1 MNQIKST
8 PPKNDTINFVSLRGL
23 LIESFDKNKDLGFY
37 GKISQKRIN
46 VKHIFSKKNCNN
58 KEYEWKKYSEV
69 YNEIST
75 VIYSL
80 YKEFP
85 NIFKEFSYIGL
96 LSKNT
101 YESLLLVLG
110 GMITSSYGITTFC
123 QNIDDATCFNLLCE
137 ESNTKI
143 ICVDQEGFKKLN
155 SFYLKANAFTYST
168 IIIFDNQKFNKKQ
181 LITDNEYQQFINK
194 INIINFSDLLSNES
208 SESKDIIQK
217 SYFYN
222 NHLNK
227 NFNINCFT
235 SYKFKLCHFTD
246 QDLIVTINDLN
257 NFNCFRFNELD
268 IYYMINSLSDITEII
283 FLLKII
289 FSGSKLAFCTDFS
302 NFFSEIEILHP
313 TLLNTYPIV
322 WKKIYTCIQNI
333 INSLNQE
340 QKAFIN
346 TAIKVKK
353 NNNLEEHC
361 IWDKVLFDK
370 IKNKFGTKIRHTF
383 TSNNLLNFSVCQ
395 FLELSLKAKMII
407 IYGLTETCGF
417 VSINDNNDG
426 SIGTL
431 LDSRKITLS
440 KCEKVGLYT
449 EIPIEGYMKNSYIED
464 SCGEIVVNLSY
475 NNKEISSGDYVI
487 TVLRDNQV
495 CYFYIEKI
503 ENFLEI
509 NKKLISPLHF
519 EISHN
524 ETFDGV
530 VNNLFLT
537 QIEETNELVIVAHL
551 VPKKDNTNND
561 ENPENKYKQL
571 ITQILSEINH
581 NPKIK
586 LQQNEY
592 PKKVY
597 ILENNHKI
605 FNSKMN
611 INRRL
616 LKKEVTHYYNINANL
631 LSTDNNK

>member
-8 PPKNDTINFVSLRGL
+8 PSKNGTINYISLRSL

-37 GKISQKRIN
+37 GKISQKN
-46 VKHIFSKKNCNN
+46 LNTKHIFSKKNNNN
-58 KEYEWKKYSEV
+58 KEYQWKKYSEV
-69 YNEIST
+69 YNEIN
-75 VIYSL
+75 IIINSL
-80 YKEFP
+80 YKKFP
-85 NIFKEFSYIGL
+85 YILNEFSYIGL
-96 LSKNT
+96 LSKNA

-110 GMITSSYGITTFC
+110 GMITSSYGITTFY
-123 QNIDDATCFNLLCE
+123 QNIDDEDIFNSLCK

-155 SFYLKANAFTYST
+155 TFYLKSKNFTYSS
-168 IIIFDNQKFNKKQ
+168 IIIYDNQNFNKNQ
-181 LITDNEYQQFINK
+181 LITNNEYQQLIDN
-194 INIINFSDLLSNES
+194 INIINFSDLLFNENI
-208 SESKDIIQK
+208 EAKDIIQK

-222 NHLNK
+222 NHLVK
-227 NFNINCFT
+227 NFNINCLT
-235 SYKFKLCHFTD
+235 SNKFKLCHFTD
-246 QDLIVTINDLN
+246 QDLIETINDLN
-257 NFNCFRFNELD
+257 NFECFRFNELD

-289 FSGSKLAFCTDFS
+289 FSGSKLTFCTDFS

-346 TAIKVKK
+346 TAIKVKMSGQ
-353 NNNLEEHC
+353 EEHC

-370 IKNKFGTKIRHTF
+370 IKNKFGTKIRHAF
-383 TSNNLLNFSVCQ
+383 TSNNLLNFSICQ
-395 FLELSLKAKMII
+395 FLELSLKTKMII

-417 VSINDNNDG
+417 VSINENNDG
-426 SIGTL
+426 SIGKL
-431 LDSRKITLS
+431 LNSRKISLC

-449 EIPIEGYMKNSYIED
+449 EIPIEGYTKNSYIKD
-464 SCGEIVVNLSY
+464 SCGEIVVTLSY
-475 NNKEISSGDYVI
+475 NNKEIFSGDYVI
-487 TVLRDNQV
+487 TVLRDNQA

-509 NKKLISPLHF
+509 NQKLISPLHF

-524 ETFDGV
+524 ETFDGA
-530 VNNLFLT
+530 VNNLFLSK
-537 QIEETNELVIVAHL
+537 IEGTNELVIVAHL
-551 VPKKDNTNND
+551 VSKKINSNND
-561 ENPENKYKQL
+561 ENPENKYTKL
-571 ITQILSEINH
+571 ITEILSEITQK
-581 NPKIK
+581 PKIK

-592 PKKVY
+592 PTKVY

-611 INRRL
+611 INRNL
-616 LKKEVTHYYNINANL
+616 LKKEVTHYYNIKESL
-631 LSTDNNK
+631 LSTNNNK